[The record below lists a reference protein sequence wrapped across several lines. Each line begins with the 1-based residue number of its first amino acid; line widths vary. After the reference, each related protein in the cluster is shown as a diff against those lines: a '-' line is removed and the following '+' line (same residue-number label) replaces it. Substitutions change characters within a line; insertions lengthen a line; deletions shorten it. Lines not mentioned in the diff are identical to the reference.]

1 MFNKIS
7 KLLALPI
14 LLTFTIGNNLEA
26 AQTFSGGIVSSKKA
40 ETASSAVSSTSAP
53 APALAPIV
61 ITAETVAETS
71 NCVEGSTAIGGK
83 RSS

>member
-40 ETASSAVSSTSAP
+40 ETASSAVSSTSTRLHP
-53 APALAPIV
+53 HSHLLL
-61 ITAETVAETS
+61 
-71 NCVEGSTAIGGK
+71 
-83 RSS
+83 